1 MFNLEVLKFR
11 SCYDDED
18 QNIKK
23 TKLYKSVRVYARI
36 FRAKVAVGSLGLPEG
51 NPSTDVDASD
61 PTFLATGKYPSV
73 LELNLVE
80 TIISALAHTRLEDAC
95 DVMVDEGMVE
105 SVKSLIQVLCEI
117 NDRVATLLGVVKDE
131 KDPRIV
137 SVSEV
142 LKEACYCMSL
152 LASKSCHQDRVAD
165 AGVIPVLVQIISNF
179 NSKQKEKPPRS
190 GRHHIFCCETRR
202 RRHHEPRARKSR
214 HQIHR
219 ETRWWYSAVD
229 FLAALRA
236 RRESTTRRRCRLE
249 NFGI

>member
-1 MFNLEVLKFR
+1 M
-11 SCYDDED
+11 
-18 QNIKK
+18 
-23 TKLYKSVRVYARI
+23 
-36 FRAKVAVGSLGLPEG
+36 
-51 NPSTDVDASD
+51 
-61 PTFLATGKYPSV
+61 
-73 LELNLVE
+73 
-80 TIISALAHTRLEDAC
+80 
-95 DVMVDEGMVE
+95 
-105 SVKSLIQVLCEI
+105 
-117 NDRVATLLGVVKDE
+117 ATLLDAVKDE

-179 NSKQKEKPPRS
+179 NSKQKEKPHDPVAITSSVARQ
-190 GRHHIFCCETRR
+190 RR

>member
-1 MFNLEVLKFR
+1 MFTR
-11 SCYDDED
+11 A
-18 QNIKK
+18 NI
-23 TKLYKSVRVYARI
+23 SGESRGGFSR
-36 FRAKVAVGSLGLPEG
+36 LPEG

-117 NDRVATLLGVVKDE
+117 NDRVATLLDVVKDE

-179 NSKQKEKPPRS
+179 NSKQKEKPHDPVAITS
-190 GRHHIFCCETRR
+190 SVARR
-202 RRHHEPRARKSR
+202 AADAITNLAHENHAIKSTVR
-214 HQIHR
+214 
-219 ETRWWYSAVD
+219 TRWWYSAVD

-236 RRESTTRRRCRLE
+236 RRESTTRCRCRLE